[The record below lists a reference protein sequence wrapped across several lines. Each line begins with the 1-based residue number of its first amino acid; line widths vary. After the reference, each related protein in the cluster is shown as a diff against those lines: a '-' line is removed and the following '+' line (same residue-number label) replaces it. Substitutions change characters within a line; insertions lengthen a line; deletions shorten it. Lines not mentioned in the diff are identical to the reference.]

1 MAWKLNIFLNTS
13 LSGTW
18 LYVKRN
24 HTHSTV
30 SQEKGAIQSACCSDC
45 QTCHHAGN
53 GDCKCESS
61 AKYLLFFK
69 SMHWS
74 EMLWWEKKKKKK
86 RKVKKK
92 KRKEKMGIVNFFV
105 LGMFQWIGCRSWIS
119 AEFLVPLLD
128 AGFAKWSKCGLGYE
142 YPSCV

>member
-1 MAWKLNIFLNTS
+1 MPAVLTARPATMQAMETANVSPLPSTS
-13 LSGTW
+13 YSL
-18 LYVKRN
+18 K
-24 HTHSTV
+24 
-30 SQEKGAIQSACCSDC
+30 ACINQKCSD
-45 QTCHHAGN
+45 
-53 GDCKCESS
+53 
-61 AKYLLFFK
+61 
-69 SMHWS
+69 
-74 EMLWWEKKKKKK
+74 EKKKKKETK
-86 RKVKKK
+86 SKEK